1 MAQLYAEPEGVA
13 IEYSV
18 YLNSTA
24 PSASPRVVRRTKILK
39 GTIVYASTCINVL
52 VVGGESKINTL
63 NLRPNLIPGKRF
75 FRVQAC

>member
-39 GTIVYASTCINVL
+39 GIRVYLHKCTSSRRRIEN
-52 VVGGESKINTL
+52 
-63 NLRPNLIPGKRF
+63 
-75 FRVQAC
+75 